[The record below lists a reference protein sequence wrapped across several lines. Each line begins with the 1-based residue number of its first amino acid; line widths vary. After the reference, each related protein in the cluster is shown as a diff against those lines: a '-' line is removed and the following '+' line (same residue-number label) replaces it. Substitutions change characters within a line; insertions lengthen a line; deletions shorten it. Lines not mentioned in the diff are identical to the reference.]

1 MRVAQMLSVQHFK
14 SEDCG
19 EMNGFQNG
27 KNCNL
32 DKPVPGCLGRMV
44 NLFDLNSG
52 VAGYKF
58 LTDKPHG
65 DDELLCY
72 IFFSSDPSL
81 IFESFIE
88 NYINKALWVNDS
100 FVGSLSR
107 SQSDVVRMYPSEEQ
121 IEGKMIVSDLK
132 RNSSNRKSNGTP
144 MKMLIAQEMSKE
156 INSCQNPPSVIAKLM
171 GLDAFPTRR
180 SASSTRS
187 HFGGHSRCHTDSSFS
202 YCQHEDGSLMEEMH
216 QEFHQCPEQNEYK
229 DVYEV
234 WQQPTKINCVRSKSP
249 QKARP
254 EETSIDKK
262 VAFVRQKFIEAKCLS
277 IDGNLRQS
285 KEFQEALD
293 VLSSNTDLFLKF
305 LQEPNPMFSQQL
317 QKLKSVP
324 PPETKRITVLRPT
337 KMVDNSKFGESGNKN
352 EKEMKRATQ
361 VGQGIGVDESHCAI
375 SPPAPGWNI
384 DENPSQPT
392 RIVVLKPILC
402 KTHNCRAASSPPS
415 ASPRA
420 SEAEMNYVNIED
432 NEAQD
437 SGEVAMGITQKMQE
451 KLGGHRRDETFVSSV
466 SSNGYV
472 GDESSFN
479 KSENEYV
486 AGNLS
491 DSEVISPVS
500 RHTWD
505 YINRFVEPYS
515 CSSLSRASYSPE
527 SSVSREAKKRLSERW
542 AMVAS
547 NGSCP
552 EQRHHRRRS
561 STLGEMLALSDT
573 KNAGGMEQEISK
585 EEPGTSNSNL
595 MSNFNCDEGINES
608 PRNLLRSKS
617 VPVSST
623 EFGTQLN
630 VDVRGPETG
639 KPNLPEETTKARS
652 TKLSL
657 KNLLFSR
664 NKKPSK
670 DSGSHLQSNVK
681 SSHCPAKV
689 DPGHEL
695 SSADLHKSPGKLV
708 SQNLLGEQG
717 LISPEVGLFVSKSL
731 PLDNQC
737 ESQDQP
743 SPISVLDTTLEEDDH
758 PAWISSGR
766 TKPDHHGG
774 ELSVDSIRCNLID
787 KSPPIGSIARTL
799 SWNDSCVDTASSVP
813 LRPSVSTW
821 RTEEEE
827 KELFSFVQ
835 TLLMVAGLEEVQADA
850 FLLMWHSPE
859 SLLDP
864 SLREKY
870 VDLNEK
876 NTLYEA
882 RRRQRRSTRKL
893 VFDCVNAALMEIAG
907 YGPDTCQRA
916 IPHSGVSNNLP
927 EGAKLILVDQVW
939 TRMKEWFSSEV
950 KCLSCDDGDV
960 NTLVVDGMVRKE
972 VVGKGWFQYLTLE
985 LDIVGTEI
993 ERKLLEELV
1002 HESVVEFTGRV

>member
-1 MRVAQMLSVQHFK
+1 MLIFSFRTLLCR
-14 SEDCG
+14 EMTGG

-32 DKPVPGCLGRMV
+32 DKPFPGCLGRMV

-52 VAGYKF
+52 VTGNKL
-58 LTDKPHG
+58 LTDKPH
-65 DDELLCY
+65 
-72 IFFSSDPSL
+72 
-81 IFESFIE
+81 
-88 NYINKALWVNDS
+88 
-100 FVGSLSR
+100 GSLSR
-107 SQSDVVRMYPSEEQ
+107 SQSDVVRMYPSGNQ
-121 IEGKMIVSDLK
+121 IEEKMIVSDLK

-156 INSCQNPPSVIAKLM
+156 IDSSQNPPSLVAKLM
-171 GLDAFPTRR
+171 GLDAFPTRKSV
-180 SASSTRS
+180 SATQS
-187 HFGGHSRCHTDSSFS
+187 HFGGHSRSHTDSSFS
-202 YCQHEDGSLMEEMH
+202 YCPHENGSLMEEMH
-216 QEFHQCPEQNEYK
+216 QEFHQCPEENEYK

-249 QKARP
+249 QKARHD
-254 EETSIDKK
+254 ETSIDKK

-324 PPETKRITVLRPT
+324 PPPETKRITVLRPT
-337 KMVDNSKFGESGNKN
+337 KMVDNSRFGESGNKN

-361 VGQGIGVDESHCAI
+361 VGQGNRVDESHCPV
-375 SPPAPGWNI
+375 SPPAPGWN
-384 DENPSQPT
+384 DENPAQPT
-392 RIVVLKPILC
+392 RIVVLKPSLT
-402 KTHNCRAASSPPS
+402 KTRNCMAASSPPS
-415 ASPRA
+415 ASPRV
-420 SEAEMNYVNIED
+420 SEAEMKYVNIED

-437 SGEVAMGITQKMQE
+437 SGEVALSQKMHE
-451 KLGGHRRDETFVSSV
+451 NLGGHRRDETLFSSM
-466 SSNGYV
+466 SSNGYI

-500 RHTWD
+500 RHSWD

-542 AMVAS
+542 AMVSS
-547 NGSCP
+547 NGSFP
-552 EQRHHRRRS
+552 EQRHLRRRS

-573 KNAGGMEQEISK
+573 KHAGGMEQEISK
-585 EEPGTSNSNL
+585 EEPGTSYSNL
-595 MSNFNCDEGINES
+595 MNNSNCDEGIDES

-617 VPVSST
+617 VPVSSS
-623 EFGTQLN
+623 EFGTLLN
-630 VDVRGPETG
+630 ADVPGHETG
-639 KPNLPEETTKARS
+639 KPNLPEETTKPRS

-664 NKKPSK
+664 NRKPSK
-670 DSGSHLQSNVK
+670 DNGRHLQSNNEVQSGVK
-681 SSHCPAKV
+681 SSYCPAKV
-689 DPGHEL
+689 DLGREF

-708 SQNLLGEQG
+708 SQNSFGEQG
-717 LISPEVGLFVSKSL
+717 IISPEVGLFVSKSL
-731 PLDNQC
+731 PLENQC
-737 ESQDQP
+737 ESQDEP
-743 SPISVLDTTLEEDDH
+743 SPISALDTTFEEDEH
-758 PAWISSGR
+758 SACISFGR
-766 TKPDHHGG
+766 TKPDHGKSCG
-774 ELSVDSIRCNLID
+774 ELSVDPIRCNLID

-799 SWNDSCVDTASSVP
+799 SWNDSCIDTASSVP
-813 LRPSVSTW
+813 LRPFLSTW

-827 KELFSFVQ
+827 KEWFSFVQ
-835 TLLMVAGLEEVQADA
+835 TLLTVAGLDEVQSDA
-850 FLLMWHSPE
+850 FLLMWHSTE
-859 SLLDP
+859 SPLDP

-870 VDLNEK
+870 VDLHEK
-876 NTLYEA
+876 NTLHEA

-916 IPHSGVSNNLP
+916 IPHNGVSNNLP

-950 KCLSCDDGDV
+950 KCLSGDDDEDG
-960 NTLVVDGMVRKE
+960 NSLVVDGLVMKE
-972 VVGKGWFQYLTLE
+972 VVGKGWLQHLRLE
-985 LDIVGTEI
+985 IDNVGTEI
-993 ERKLLEELV
+993 ERELLAELV
-1002 HESVVEFTGRV
+1002 HESVIELTGRA

>member
-1 MRVAQMLSVQHFK
+1 
-14 SEDCG
+14 
-19 EMNGFQNG
+19 MNGFQNG
-27 KNCNL
+27 KNF

-52 VAGYKF
+52 VAGNKL

-65 DDELLCY
+65 DNELHCY
-72 IFFSSDPSL
+72 IFFSSVPSL

-88 NYINKALWVNDS
+88 NHINMALWFNDS
-100 FVGSLSR
+100 FVVSLSR
-107 SQSDVVRMYPSEEQ
+107 SQSDVVRMYPSKDQ
-121 IEGKMIVSDLK
+121 IEEKMIVSNLK

-156 INSCQNPPSVIAKLM
+156 INSCQNPPSVVAKLM

-180 SASSTRS
+180 SASATRS

-254 EETSIDKK
+254 DETSIDKK
-262 VAFVRQKFIEAKCLS
+262 AAFVRQKFIEAKCLS

-305 LQEPNPMFSQQL
+305 LQEPNPMFSQLL
-317 QKLKSVP
+317 QKLKSVPP

-337 KMVDNSKFGESGNKN
+337 KMVDNSRFGESGNKN

-361 VGQGIGVDESHCAI
+361 VVQGIEVDESHCAI

-392 RIVVLKPILC
+392 RIVVLKPSLS

-432 NEAQD
+432 NEAKD
-437 SGEVAMGITQKMQE
+437 SGEVAMGITQKMRE
-451 KLGGHRRDETFVSSV
+451 NLGGHRRDETLLSSV

-500 RHTWD
+500 RHSWD

-527 SSVSREAKKRLSERW
+527 SSVSGEAKKRLSERW

-552 EQRHHRRRS
+552 EQRHMRRRS

-573 KNAGGMEQEISK
+573 KNAGVTEQEISK

-595 MSNFNCDEGINES
+595 MSNSNCDEGINES

-639 KPNLPEETTKARS
+639 KPNLPKETTKPRS

-664 NKKPSK
+664 NKKTNK
-670 DSGSHLQSNVK
+670 DSGSLLQSNNEVQSDVK
-681 SSHCPAKV
+681 SSHCPAKI
-689 DPGHEL
+689 DQGREF

-743 SPISVLDTTLEEDDH
+743 SPISVLDTALEEDEH
-758 PAWISSGR
+758 PACISSGR
-766 TKPDHHGG
+766 MKPDHHGG

-787 KSPPIGSIARTL
+787 KSPPIGSVARTL

-835 TLLMVAGLEEVQADA
+835 TLLTVAGLEEVQSDA

-859 SLLDP
+859 SPLDP

-876 NTLYEA
+876 NKLHEA
-882 RRRQRRSTRKL
+882 RRRQRRSTKKL

-907 YGPDTCQRA
+907 YGPDTCQRV
-916 IPHSGVSNNLP
+916 IHHSGVSNNLP

-960 NTLVVDGMVRKE
+960 NSLVVDGMVRKE
-972 VVGKGWFQYLTLE
+972 VVGNGWFQYLRLE
-985 LDIVGTEI
+985 LEIVGTEI

>member
-1 MRVAQMLSVQHFK
+1 
-14 SEDCG
+14 
-19 EMNGFQNG
+19 MNGFQNG

-32 DKPVPGCLGRMV
+32 DKPFPGCLGRMV

-52 VAGYKF
+52 VAGNKL
-58 LTDKPHG
+58 LTDKPH
-65 DDELLCY
+65 
-72 IFFSSDPSL
+72 
-81 IFESFIE
+81 
-88 NYINKALWVNDS
+88 
-100 FVGSLSR
+100 GSLSR
-107 SQSDVVRMYPSEEQ
+107 SQSDVVRMFPSGDQ
-121 IEGKMIVSDLK
+121 IEQKMIVSDLK
-132 RNSSNRKSNGTP
+132 RNSSNGKSNGTP

-156 INSCQNPPSVIAKLM
+156 IDSSQNPPSVVAKLM

-180 SASSTRS
+180 SVSATQS

-202 YCQHEDGSLMEEMH
+202 YCKHENGSLMEEMH

-249 QKARP
+249 QKARHD
-254 EETSIDKK
+254 ETSIDKK

-324 PPETKRITVLRPT
+324 PPPETKRITVLRPA
-337 KMVDNSKFGESGNKN
+337 KMVDNSRFGESGNKN
-352 EKEMKRATQ
+352 EKEIKRATQ
-361 VGQGIGVDESHCAI
+361 VDQGNRVDEVHCTT

-384 DENPSQPT
+384 DENLAQPT
-392 RIVVLKPILC
+392 RIVVLKPSLS

-415 ASPRA
+415 SSPRV
-420 SEAEMNYVNIED
+420 SEAEMKYVNIED

-437 SGEVAMGITQKMQE
+437 SGEVAISQKMRE
-451 KLGGHRRDETFVSSV
+451 NLGGHRRDETLFSSM
-466 SSNGYV
+466 SSNGYI

-500 RHTWD
+500 RHSWD
-505 YINRFVEPYS
+505 YINGFVEPYS
-515 CSSLSRASYSPE
+515 CSSLSRAFYSPE

-547 NGSCP
+547 NGSFP
-552 EQRHHRRRS
+552 EQRHLRRRS
-561 STLGEMLALSDT
+561 STL
-573 KNAGGMEQEISK
+573 
-585 EEPGTSNSNL
+585 
-595 MSNFNCDEGINES
+595 
-608 PRNLLRSKS
+608 
-617 VPVSST
+617 
-623 EFGTQLN
+623 
-630 VDVRGPETG
+630 DVQGPETG
-639 KPNLPEETTKARS
+639 KPNLPEESTKPRS

-670 DSGSHLQSNVK
+670 DGGSHLQSNNEVQSGVK

-689 DPGHEL
+689 DPGREF

-708 SQNLLGEQG
+708 SQNLFGEQG
-717 LISPEVGLFVSKSL
+717 IISPEVYLPLSRNSFQQVGLFISKPL
-731 PLDNQC
+731 PLENQC
-737 ESQDQP
+737 ESLDKP
-743 SPISVLDTTLEEDDH
+743 SPISVLDTTFEEDDH
-758 PAWISSGR
+758 PACISSGR
-766 TKPDHHGG
+766 TKPDFHGG
-774 ELSVDSIRCNLID
+774 ELSLDHIRCNLID

-813 LRPSVSTW
+813 LRPSLSTW

-827 KELFSFVQ
+827 KWFSFVQ
-835 TLLMVAGLEEVQADA
+835 TLLTVAGLDEVQSDA

-859 SLLDP
+859 SPLDP

-870 VDLNEK
+870 VDLYEK
-876 NTLYEA
+876 NTLHEA

-950 KCLSCDDGDV
+950 KCLSGDDEDG
-960 NTLVVDGMVRKE
+960 NSLVVDGMVWKE
-972 VVGKGWFQYLTLE
+972 VVGKGWLQYLRLE
-985 LDIVGTEI
+985 LDNVGTEI
-993 ERKLLEELV
+993 ERELLAELV
-1002 HESVVEFTGRV
+1002 HESVIELTGRV

>member
-1 MRVAQMLSVQHFK
+1 
-14 SEDCG
+14 
-19 EMNGFQNG
+19 MNGFQNG

-32 DKPVPGCLGRMV
+32 DKPFPGCLGRMV

-52 VAGYKF
+52 VAGNKL
-58 LTDKPHG
+58 LTDKPH
-65 DDELLCY
+65 
-72 IFFSSDPSL
+72 
-81 IFESFIE
+81 
-88 NYINKALWVNDS
+88 
-100 FVGSLSR
+100 GSLSR
-107 SQSDVVRMYPSEEQ
+107 SQSDVVRMYPSGDQ
-121 IEGKMIVSDLK
+121 IEEKMIVSDLK
-132 RNSSNRKSNGTP
+132 SNSSNRKSNGTP

-156 INSCQNPPSVIAKLM
+156 IDSCQNPPSVVAKLM
-171 GLDAFPTRR
+171 GLDAIPTRR
-180 SASSTRS
+180 SVSAPRS
-187 HFGGHSRCHTDSSFS
+187 HFGGHSRCHTDSSFH
-202 YCQHEDGSLMEEMH
+202 YCQHEDGFLMEEMH
-216 QEFHQCPEQNEYK
+216 QEFHQRPEKDEYK

-234 WQQPTKINCVRSKSP
+234 WQQPRKINCVRSKSP
-249 QKARP
+249 QKARHD
-254 EETSIDKK
+254 ETSIDKK

-285 KEFQEALD
+285 KEFHEALD

-305 LQEPNPMFSQQL
+305 LQEPNPVFSQQL
-317 QKLKSVP
+317 QKLKSVPP

-337 KMVDNSKFGESGNKN
+337 KMVENSRFGESGNKN
-352 EKEMKRATQ
+352 EKEMKSATQ
-361 VGQGIGVDESHCAI
+361 MGQGNGLDESHFTI

-384 DENPSQPT
+384 DENPPQST
-392 RIVVLKPILC
+392 RIVVLKPSLS
-402 KTHNCRAASSPPS
+402 KMHYCRAASSPPS
-415 ASPRA
+415 ASPRT
-420 SEAEMNYVNIED
+420 SEAEMKYVNIEN
-432 NEAQD
+432 NEARD
-437 SGEVAMGITQKMQE
+437 SVEVAMGITEKMRE
-451 KLGGHRRDETFVSSV
+451 NFGGHRRDETLFSSV
-466 SSNGYV
+466 SSNGYI

-491 DSEVISPVS
+491 DSEVTSPVS
-500 RHTWD
+500 RHSWD

-552 EQRHHRRRS
+552 EQRRLRRRS

-573 KNAGGMEQEISK
+573 KNAGGMAQEISK

-595 MSNFNCDEGINES
+595 TSNSNCDEGVDES

-623 EFGTQLN
+623 EFSTLLN
-630 VDVRGPETG
+630 VNARGPETG
-639 KPNLPEETTKARS
+639 KPNLPEEATKPRS

-670 DSGSHLQSNVK
+670 NSGSHLQSNNEVQSVVK
-681 SSHCPAKV
+681 SSHCPAKF
-689 DPGHEL
+689 DPGREF
-695 SSADLHKSPGKLV
+695 SSADLHKSPGKLA
-708 SQNLLGEQG
+708 SQYLLGQQG
-717 LISPEVGLFVSKSL
+717 VISPEVGLLVSKSF
-731 PLDNQC
+731 PLENHC

-743 SPISVLDTTLEEDDH
+743 SPVSVLDTTFEEDEH
-758 PAWISSGR
+758 PACISSGR

-774 ELSVDSIRCNLID
+774 ELSVDPIRCNLID

-799 SWNDSCVDTASSVP
+799 SWNDSCIDTANSIP
-813 LRPSVSTW
+813 LRPSLSAWQTA
-821 RTEEEE
+821 EDE
-827 KELFSFVQ
+827 KEWFSFVQ
-835 TLLMVAGLEEVQADA
+835 TLLTVAGLDEVQSDA
-850 FLLMWHSPE
+850 FLLMWHSHE
-859 SLLDP
+859 SPLDP

-876 NTLYEA
+876 DTLHLA

-907 YGPDTCQRA
+907 YGPDTYQRA
-916 IPHSGVSNNLP
+916 IPHSGVSNNFP

-950 KCLSCDDGDV
+950 KCLSGDDEDG
-960 NTLVVDGMVRKE
+960 NSLVVDGMVRKE
-972 VVGKGWFQYLTLE
+972 VVGKGWLQYLRLE
-985 LDIVGTEI
+985 LDNVGTEI
-993 ERKLLEELV
+993 VRELLEELV
-1002 HESVVEFTGRV
+1002 HESVSELTGRV

>member
-1 MRVAQMLSVQHFK
+1 
-14 SEDCG
+14 
-19 EMNGFQNG
+19 
-27 KNCNL
+27 
-32 DKPVPGCLGRMV
+32 
-44 NLFDLNSG
+44 
-52 VAGYKF
+52 
-58 LTDKPHG
+58 
-65 DDELLCY
+65 
-72 IFFSSDPSL
+72 
-81 IFESFIE
+81 
-88 NYINKALWVNDS
+88 
-100 FVGSLSR
+100 
-107 SQSDVVRMYPSEEQ
+107 MYPSEDQ
-121 IEGKMIVSDLK
+121 IEEKMIVSDLK
-132 RNSSNRKSNGTP
+132 RNSSNRKPNGTP

-156 INSCQNPPSVIAKLM
+156 TNSYQNPPSVVAKLM

-180 SASSTRS
+180 SVSATRS

-216 QEFHQCPEQNEYK
+216 QEFHQCPEHNEYK

-249 QKARP
+249 QKTRHD
-254 EETSIDKK
+254 ETSIDKK

-317 QKLKSVP
+317 QKLKSAPP

-337 KMVDNSKFGESGNKN
+337 KMVDNSRFGESVSKHG
-352 EKEMKRATQ
+352 KEMKRAIQ
-361 VGQGIGVDESHCAI
+361 VGQGNGVDESHCAI
-375 SPPAPGWNI
+375 APPAPRWNI
-384 DENPSQPT
+384 DENTAQPT
-392 RIVVLKPILC
+392 RIVVLKPSLS
-402 KTHNCRAASSPPS
+402 KVNNCRAASSPPS

-420 SEAEMNYVNIED
+420 SEAEMNYANIED

-437 SGEVAMGITQKMQE
+437 SGEVAMDITQKMRE
-451 KLGGHRRDETFVSSV
+451 NLGGHRRDETLLSSV
-466 SSNGYV
+466 SSNGYI

-500 RHTWD
+500 RHSWD

-547 NGSCP
+547 NGSRP
-552 EQRHHRRRS
+552 EQRHLRRRS

-573 KNAGGMEQEISK
+573 KNAGGMEQKISK
-585 EEPGTSNSNL
+585 KEPGTSNSNL
-595 MSNFNCDEGINES
+595 MNNSNCDEGTDES

-639 KPNLPEETTKARS
+639 KPNLPEETTKPRS

-657 KNLLFSR
+657 KSLLFSR
-664 NKKPSK
+664 SKKPSK
-670 DSGSHLQSNVK
+670 DSGSHLQSNNELQSGVK

-689 DPGHEL
+689 DPGREFL
-695 SSADLHKSPGKLV
+695 SADLRRSPDKLV
-708 SQNLLGEQG
+708 SQNLFGEQG
-717 LISPEVGLFVSKSL
+717 KISPEVGLFVSKSL
-731 PLDNQC
+731 PLENQC

-743 SPISVLDTTLEEDDH
+743 SPISVLDTTFEEDEH
-758 PAWISSGR
+758 PACISSGR
-766 TKPDHHGG
+766 TKPDHHGKSCG

-813 LRPSVSTW
+813 VRPSVSTW

-835 TLLMVAGLEEVQADA
+835 TLLTVAGLDEVQSDA
-850 FLLMWHSPE
+850 FLLMWHSPD
-859 SLLDP
+859 SPLDP

-870 VDLNEK
+870 VDLSEK
-876 NTLYEA
+876 NTLHEA

-893 VFDCVNAALMEIAG
+893 VFDCVNAALIEIAG
-907 YGPDTCQRA
+907 YGPDTCQGA
-916 IPHSGVSNNLP
+916 IPYGGVSNNLP

-939 TRMKEWFSSEV
+939 TRMKEWLSSEV
-950 KCLSCDDGDV
+950 KCLSGDDGDI
-960 NTLVVDGMVRKE
+960 NSLVVDGMVRKE
-972 VVGKGWFQYLTLE
+972 VVGKGWLQYLRLE

>member
-1 MRVAQMLSVQHFK
+1 MFLFK
-14 SEDCG
+14 GG

-27 KNCNL
+27 KNRNL
-32 DKPVPGCLGRMV
+32 DKPFPGCLGRMV

-52 VAGYKF
+52 VAGNKL
-58 LTDKPHG
+58 LTDKPH
-65 DDELLCY
+65 
-72 IFFSSDPSL
+72 
-81 IFESFIE
+81 
-88 NYINKALWVNDS
+88 
-100 FVGSLSR
+100 GSLSR
-107 SQSDVVRMYPSEEQ
+107 SQSDVVRMYPSGDQ
-121 IEGKMIVSDLK
+121 IEEKMIVSDLK
-132 RNSSNRKSNGTP
+132 RNTSNRKSNGTP

-156 INSCQNPPSVIAKLM
+156 IESCQNPPSVVAKLM
-171 GLDAFPTRR
+171 GLDAFPTGR
-180 SASSTRS
+180 SVSATRS
-187 HFGGHSRCHTDSSFS
+187 QFGGHSRCHTDSSFS

-229 DVYEV
+229 DVYEI
-234 WQQPTKINCVRSKSP
+234 WKQPTKINCVRSNSP
-249 QKARP
+249 QMARHD
-254 EETSIDKK
+254 ETSIDKK

-324 PPETKRITVLRPT
+324 PPPETKRITVLRPT
-337 KMVDNSKFGESGNKN
+337 KMVDNSRFGGSVNKN
-352 EKEMKRATQ
+352 EKEMKRATP
-361 VGQGIGVDESHCAI
+361 VDQGNGVDKSHSAI

-384 DENPSQPT
+384 DENPAQPT
-392 RIVVLKPILC
+392 RIVVLKPALS
-402 KTHNCRAASSPPS
+402 KTHSCRAASSPPS

-420 SEAEMNYVNIED
+420 SEAEMKYVNIED
-432 NEAQD
+432 NAALD
-437 SGEVAMGITQKMQE
+437 AGEMAMGITQKMRE
-451 KLGGHRRDETFVSSV
+451 NLGGHRRDETLLSSV
-466 SSNGYV
+466 SSNGYI

-500 RHTWD
+500 RHSWD

-552 EQRHHRRRS
+552 EQRHLRRRS

-573 KNAGGMEQEISK
+573 KNAGGIEQEISK
-585 EEPGTSNSNL
+585 EDPGTSTSNL
-595 MSNFNCDEGINES
+595 MSNSNCDEGIDES

-623 EFGTQLN
+623 EFGTLLN
-630 VDVRGPETG
+630 LDVRGPESR
-639 KPNLPEETTKARS
+639 KPHLTEETTKPRS

-670 DSGSHLQSNVK
+670 DSGGHLQSNNGVQSGVK
-681 SSHCPAKV
+681 SSHYPAKV
-689 DPGHEL
+689 DPGCEF
-695 SSADLHKSPGKLV
+695 SSADLQKSPGKLV
-708 SQNLLGEQG
+708 SQYLFCSQG
-717 LISPEVGLFVSKSL
+717 VISPEVGLFVSKSL
-731 PLDNQC
+731 PLENQC

-743 SPISVLDTTLEEDDH
+743 SPISVLDTTFEEDEH
-758 PAWISSGR
+758 PACISSGR

-774 ELSVDSIRCNLID
+774 ELSVDSIRCNLIG

-799 SWNDSCVDTASSVP
+799 SWNDSCIDTASSVL
-813 LRPSVSTW
+813 LRPSLSTW
-821 RTEEEE
+821 QTEEEE
-827 KELFSFVQ
+827 KEWFSFVQ
-835 TLLMVAGLEEVQADA
+835 TLLTVAGLDEVQSDA
-850 FLLMWHSPE
+850 FLLKWHSPE
-859 SLLDP
+859 SPLDP

-876 NTLYEA
+876 DTLHEA
-882 RRRQRRSTRKL
+882 RQRQRRSTRKL
-893 VFDCVNAALMEIAG
+893 VFDCVNAALMEISG
-907 YGPDTCQRA
+907 HGPDTCQRA
-916 IPHSGVSNNLP
+916 IPHSGVGNNLP
-927 EGAKLILVDQVW
+927 EEAKLILADQVW
-939 TRMKEWFSSEV
+939 TRIKEWFSSEV
-950 KCLSCDDGDV
+950 KCLSGDDGDV
-960 NTLVVDGMVRKE
+960 NSLVVDGMVRKE
-972 VVGKGWFQYLTLE
+972 VVGKGWLQYLRLE
-985 LDIVGTEI
+985 LDNVGREI
-993 ERKLLEELV
+993 ERVLLEELV
-1002 HESVVEFTGRV
+1002 HESVIELTGSM